1 MLKEDAD
8 KVDTNLNY
16 AMNCGAINSGPTY
29 VFKTSRY
36 ALETA
41 VKMDATHKTVRGK
54 ASILSLEKAFFDG
67 MHSQCKGYK
76 TLTLWTHHPGMQ
88 RMNWLAT
95 MECKKEDTEMV
106 EIFFRLFNEALA
118 NFLGEEGYKF
128 NPMMLCMDEAGANLQ
143 GVWNVFGDAFMS
155 RVVSCQW
162 HFMECAQRQL
172 PYIDVNDKT
181 TFMHYVR
188 MICKVQTFAKY
199 NLYSDGL
206 EHICRKNKRL
216 RWYNWW
222 KVRRYHLVPA
232 LRGFGWTGSN
242 WAEIGHS
249 MMKRHTKVW
258 LSVAAVED
266 IADFIVQ
273 ENNYLSFVSN
283 TGKTIGK
290 GPTSYAKKMKG
301 CREQRRYIKSACDTL
316 LTTDMQG
323 EVDKHTHP
331 DSQFVPSVQQS
342 TGYPKN
348 SQQRIQCRSTRTEG
362 YLLRNVLYQ
371 KKFHWMRKMKMK
383 LISAH
388 NQITMKIITPI
399 LLETVTQVMK
409 LMTLFHQLLNQI
421 YPNAELC
428 LPGKDTERIENI

>member
-1 MLKEDAD
+1 M
-8 KVDTNLNY
+8 
-16 AMNCGAINSGPTY
+16 
-29 VFKTSRY
+29 
-36 ALETA
+36 
-41 VKMDATHKTVRGK
+41 
-54 ASILSLEKAFFDG
+54 
-67 MHSQCKGYK
+67 
-76 TLTLWTHHPGMQ
+76 
-88 RMNWLAT
+88 
-95 MECKKEDTEMV
+95 
-106 EIFFRLFNEALA
+106 
-118 NFLGEEGYKF
+118 
-128 NPMMLCMDEAGANLQ
+128 NLQ
-143 GVWNVFGDAFMS
+143 GVQNVFGDAFMS

-181 TFMHYVR
+181 TFIHYVR
-188 MICKVQTFAKY
+188 MICKAQTFAEYK
-199 NLYSDGL
+199 LYLDGL

-216 RWYNWW
+216 HWYNWW
-222 KVRRYHLVPA
+222 KARRYHLVPA

-242 WAEIGHS
+242 WAETGHS

-290 GPTSYAKKMKG
+290 GPTSYAKKMKEH
-301 CREQRRYIKSACDTL
+301 REQRRYIESACDAL

-331 DSQFVPSVQQS
+331 DSQFVPSRAAKHRV
-342 TGYPKN
+342 P
-348 SQQRIQCRSTRTEG
+348 
-362 YLLRNVLYQ
+362 
-371 KKFHWMRKMKMK
+371 KKFSTKNPTQKYKNWG
-383 LISAH
+383 LATQESNLPEEVSLDEEDENEADISSQSDNDDDYH
-388 NQITMKIITPI
+388 PI
-399 LLETVTQVMK
+399 LLETVTQVMN